1 MTDYYYLVKISLG
14 DKMKKIFTLNNIIQV
29 LVSFFIGASLY
40 LKFSIKTKAK
50 LNSTELTIKS
60 IIKGDY
66 NDK

>member
-1 MTDYYYLVKISLG
+1 MLLNYKHYNKKLKKYNIKRNDVK
-14 DKMKKIFTLNNIIQV
+14 NH
-29 LVSFFIGASLY
+29 